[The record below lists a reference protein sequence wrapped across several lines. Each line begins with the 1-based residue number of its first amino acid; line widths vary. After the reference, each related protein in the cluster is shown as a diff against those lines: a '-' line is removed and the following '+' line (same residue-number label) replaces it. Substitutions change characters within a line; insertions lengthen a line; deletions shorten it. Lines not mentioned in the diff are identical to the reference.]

1 MSEKPLLYEKQGK
14 IGKIILNRPKSLNA
28 INEEMSTSFGEMM
41 RMADADPDTN
51 VIVLCAAGTKAF
63 CAGFDLKESIESP
76 IVDVPARRENSLQI
90 WRRWRSS

>member
-1 MSEKPLLYEKQGK
+1 
-14 IGKIILNRPKSLNA
+14 
-28 INEEMSTSFGEMM
+28 MSTSFGEMV

-76 IVDVPARRENSLQI
+76 IVDVPARRENSLMELNA
-90 WRRWRSS
+90 WRTLFEA